1 MENLYTSKT
10 KNYKTQTQFALAVF
24 MLLAAT
30 FYSYSQVRVNF
41 EPRTSIYTPSKT
53 IYNVKGDFTMMG
65 NTNLTLATY
74 GDNTNNGGND
84 MKYVDIDNDV
94 NTLNSSSATLQF
106 SQENNAIPECSN
118 VVYAGLYWSGRAGS
132 SNTFTVTKS
141 VPNGNFI
148 TQTINTTDIIYSN
161 ESIDNTDYS
170 LNISSSGGTYRYTF
184 TTTGSGNKVEFIYR
198 TSGNNETLHVSVNNG
213 PESAVSTSSIN
224 DDNAYLSAPYQ
235 VFSDSNYTLE
245 VTRLRLNWTDRAY
258 VNVNYTE
265 TIPALT
271 TITKNYDKRKVSI
284 KGPTA
289 GSYTQLTANATD
301 IYYPTSS
308 DDYMY
313 SAYAEITDYV
323 RTNGLGEYFVAD
335 LALREG
341 DPDGTGYY
349 GGWGMVVVYENTKM
363 KWRDVT
369 VFDGHAYVV
378 SGNNNQY
385 TIGVNG
391 FNSTQNGDVNVK
403 LGVMGGEGDVGFSGD
418 TFQIENRNSGTY
430 TSLSHSGNNT
440 NNFFKSSINT
450 GGNPRNPQLLN
461 NTGVDISMF
470 DINNTNN
477 AIINNNQTSTSFK
490 YFTNGDTYSIY
501 NVTFAV
507 DAYIPESEG
516 ILSANS
522 INGVAV
528 GSGNL
533 TVQPGDTIEYG
544 VEIRNRGTEAITNGR
559 LVIPIPFTSS
569 FVPGSISY
577 NEYNPL
583 FQSSPPYF
591 DPNEGATG
599 AVVWDM
605 AFIPLNP
612 LNLAELMADISFEI
626 TSTTDCSILVNNN
639 CTPKIVIVGGNI
651 SGTGNV
657 SQTNYSLPLIQGYQ
671 EAGVC
676 QGEPNTAPIEIDIDS
691 EQYILDNCTG
701 VSVQR
706 DFFYCSFEG
715 NTIPVSEVS
724 GNFPPGTQYYDSFPI
739 TPSTIQYN
747 QNNPFPAT
755 IGVSTYYA
763 IPPGQGGCNYIFTIE
778 VNDILTTPTTSNV
791 TYCLGE
797 TALPLTAT
805 TSESNYILLYYTNNN
820 PATPGQV
827 SITPSTSTAGV
838 FTYYVSEGPSNSC
851 TGERTPITVTVLDP
865 ITITLDSVTNTG
877 CSGND
882 VGAINISVSGGTGNY
897 TYTWDDA
904 SNSSTQDLNGLPAG
918 TYTVTVNDVDANCSA
933 TDSFEIIVEDTAP
946 PTITAP
952 TDVSLEGCAAED
964 ITNGGLTALA
974 FSETEVTITEAEYL
988 AEGGTFLEDNVASIT
1003 YQDIATGSC
1012 PITIK
1017 RNFTITDNCEQSA
1030 AAIQTFT
1037 ITSPAVVV
1045 NTPDNATADAC
1056 DYASQAEVDT
1066 AFNTWLSGFT
1076 VSGGCNAIGDYGTPT
1091 APLLCEGGTTTVTY
1105 TITDLCNPSTIERT
1119 FSITA
1124 PEAVVVNT
1132 PDNATADACDYAS
1145 QAEVDT
1151 AFNTWLNGF
1160 TVSGGCNATGDY
1172 GTPTAPLLC
1181 EGGTTTVTY
1190 TISDLCNPST
1200 IERTFSITAP
1210 EAVVVNTPDNATA
1223 DACDY
1228 ASQAEVDTAFNT
1240 WLNGF
1245 TVSGGCNATGDYG
1258 TPTAPLLCEGGTTT
1272 VTYIISDLCNPSTIE
1287 RTFSITAPDAVVMN
1301 TPDNATADAC
1311 DYASQ
1316 AEVDT
1321 AFNTWLNGFTVSGGC
1336 NATGDYGTPTAPLLC
1351 EGGTT
1356 TVTYTI
1362 TDLCNPSTI
1371 ERTFSITAPDA
1382 VVVNTP
1388 DNATA
1393 DACIYATQAE
1403 VDAAFNTWLNGFS
1416 VSGGCNAT
1424 GDYGTPTAPLL
1435 CEGGTTTVTYTVTDV
1450 CNTSSVE
1457 RTFSIT
1463 APEAVVVN
1471 TPDNATADACDYASQ
1486 AEVDTAFNTWLNG
1499 FTVSGGCN
1507 ATGDYGTPTAPL
1519 LCEGGTTTVTYTI
1532 SDLCNP
1538 STVERTFSITAPEAV
1553 VVNTPDNATAD
1564 ACDYASQAE
1573 VDTAFNTWL
1582 NGFTVSGGCNA
1593 TGDYGTPTAPL
1604 LCEGGTTTVTYTIT
1618 DLCNPSTIE
1627 RTFSITAPEAVVVNT
1642 PDNATADACDY
1653 ASQAEVDAAFN
1664 TWLNGFSVSGGC
1676 NATGDYGTPTAPLL
1690 CEGGTTT
1697 VTYTISDLCNP
1708 STIERTFS
1716 ITAPEALVITNA
1728 ATNID
1733 IECDGTGNNGAIQE
1747 WLDNHGYATVSDNC
1761 SEVTWTNNYG
1771 GVSSDCANPIEV
1783 TFTATDACGNF
1794 VTTTASYSIIDTV
1807 NPVITVEAS
1816 PLTVECDGNG
1826 NTADLTDWLERNGGA
1841 SATDDCSAISWSH
1854 NYTGLSDDCGATGS
1868 ASVTFTATD
1877 ACGNTS
1883 TTMAIFTIED
1893 TTAPVLDAAP
1903 ADITVECDAVPT
1915 ASATDL
1921 AATDNC
1927 DADIIVTYLE
1937 ERANGNCDSNYT
1949 LTRTWTATDSCGNT
1963 ASEVQVITVQDTT
1976 APVLDAAPADITVE
1990 CDAVPTASATDL
2002 AATDNCDADIIVT
2015 YLE

>member
-224 DDNAYLSAPYQ
+224 DDNAYLSSPYQ

-897 TYTWDDA
+897 TYSWDDA
-904 SNSSTQDLNGLPAG
+904 SNATTQDLTGLPAG
-918 TYTVTVNDVDANCSA
+918 TYTVTVNDTDSNCSA

-1045 NTPDNATADAC
+1045 NTPN
-1056 DYASQAEVDT
+1056 
-1066 AFNTWLSGFT
+1066 NT
-1076 VSGGCNAIGDYGTPT
+1076 
-1091 APLLCEGGTTTVTY
+1091 
-1105 TITDLCNPSTIERT
+1105 
-1119 FSITA
+1119 
-1124 PEAVVVNT
+1124 
-1132 PDNATADACDYAS
+1132 TADACDYAS

-1190 TISDLCNPST
+1190 TISDLCIPST
-1200 IERTFSITAP
+1200 IER
-1210 EAVVVNTPDNATA
+1210 
-1223 DACDY
+1223 
-1228 ASQAEVDTAFNT
+1228 
-1240 WLNGF
+1240 
-1245 TVSGGCNATGDYG
+1245 
-1258 TPTAPLLCEGGTTT
+1258 
-1272 VTYIISDLCNPSTIE
+1272 
-1287 RTFSITAPDAVVMN
+1287 
-1301 TPDNATADAC
+1301 
-1311 DYASQ
+1311 
-1316 AEVDT
+1316 
-1321 AFNTWLNGFTVSGGC
+1321 
-1336 NATGDYGTPTAPLLC
+1336 
-1351 EGGTT
+1351 
-1356 TVTYTI
+1356 
-1362 TDLCNPSTI
+1362 
-1371 ERTFSITAPDA
+1371 
-1382 VVVNTP
+1382 
-1388 DNATA
+1388 
-1393 DACIYATQAE
+1393 
-1403 VDAAFNTWLNGFS
+1403 
-1416 VSGGCNAT
+1416 
-1424 GDYGTPTAPLL
+1424 
-1435 CEGGTTTVTYTVTDV
+1435 
-1450 CNTSSVE
+1450 
-1457 RTFSIT
+1457 
-1463 APEAVVVN
+1463 
-1471 TPDNATADACDYASQ
+1471 
-1486 AEVDTAFNTWLNG
+1486 
-1499 FTVSGGCN
+1499 
-1507 ATGDYGTPTAPL
+1507 
-1519 LCEGGTTTVTYTI
+1519 
-1532 SDLCNP
+1532 
-1538 STVERTFSITAPEAV
+1538 
-1553 VVNTPDNATAD
+1553 
-1564 ACDYASQAE
+1564 
-1573 VDTAFNTWL
+1573 
-1582 NGFTVSGGCNA
+1582 
-1593 TGDYGTPTAPL
+1593 
-1604 LCEGGTTTVTYTIT
+1604 
-1618 DLCNPSTIE
+1618 
-1627 RTFSITAPEAVVVNT
+1627 
-1642 PDNATADACDY
+1642 
-1653 ASQAEVDAAFN
+1653 
-1664 TWLNGFSVSGGC
+1664 
-1676 NATGDYGTPTAPLL
+1676 
-1690 CEGGTTT
+1690 
-1697 VTYTISDLCNP
+1697 
-1708 STIERTFS
+1708 
-1716 ITAPEALVITNA
+1716 
-1728 ATNID
+1728 
-1733 IECDGTGNNGAIQE
+1733 
-1747 WLDNHGYATVSDNC
+1747 
-1761 SEVTWTNNYG
+1761 
-1771 GVSSDCANPIEV
+1771 
-1783 TFTATDACGNF
+1783 
-1794 VTTTASYSIIDTV
+1794 
-1807 NPVITVEAS
+1807 
-1816 PLTVECDGNG
+1816 
-1826 NTADLTDWLERNGGA
+1826 
-1841 SATDDCSAISWSH
+1841 
-1854 NYTGLSDDCGATGS
+1854 
-1868 ASVTFTATD
+1868 
-1877 ACGNTS
+1877 
-1883 TTMAIFTIED
+1883 
-1893 TTAPVLDAAP
+1893 
-1903 ADITVECDAVPT
+1903 
-1915 ASATDL
+1915 
-1921 AATDNC
+1921 
-1927 DADIIVTYLE
+1927 
-1937 ERANGNCDSNYT
+1937 
-1949 LTRTWTATDSCGNT
+1949 
-1963 ASEVQVITVQDTT
+1963 
-1976 APVLDAAPADITVE
+1976 
-1990 CDAVPTASATDL
+1990 
-2002 AATDNCDADIIVT
+2002 
-2015 YLE
+2015 

>member
-224 DDNAYLSAPYQ
+224 DDNAYLSSPYQ

-544 VEIRNRGTEAITNGR
+544 VEIRNRGTEAINNGR

-897 TYTWDDA
+897 TYSWDDA
-904 SNSSTQDLNGLPAG
+904 SNATTQDLSGLPAG
-918 TYTVTVNDVDANCSA
+918 TYTVTVNDTDSNCSA

-988 AEGGTFLEDNVASIT
+988 ADGGTFLEDNVASIT

-1037 ITSPAVVV
+1037 ITSP
-1045 NTPDNATADAC
+1045 
-1056 DYASQAEVDT
+1056 
-1066 AFNTWLSGFT
+1066 
-1076 VSGGCNAIGDYGTPT
+1076 
-1091 APLLCEGGTTTVTY
+1091 
-1105 TITDLCNPSTIERT
+1105 
-1119 FSITA
+1119 
-1124 PEAVVVNT
+1124 AVVVNT

-1228 ASQAEVDTAFNT
+1228 ANQAEVDTAFNN

-1272 VTYIISDLCNPSTIE
+1272 
-1287 RTFSITAPDAVVMN
+1287 
-1301 TPDNATADAC
+1301 
-1311 DYASQ
+1311 
-1316 AEVDT
+1316 
-1321 AFNTWLNGFTVSGGC
+1321 
-1336 NATGDYGTPTAPLLC
+1336 
-1351 EGGTT
+1351 
-1356 TVTYTI
+1356 
-1362 TDLCNPSTI
+1362 
-1371 ERTFSITAPDA
+1371 
-1382 VVVNTP
+1382 
-1388 DNATA
+1388 
-1393 DACIYATQAE
+1393 
-1403 VDAAFNTWLNGFS
+1403 
-1416 VSGGCNAT
+1416 
-1424 GDYGTPTAPLL
+1424 
-1435 CEGGTTTVTYTVTDV
+1435 
-1450 CNTSSVE
+1450 
-1457 RTFSIT
+1457 
-1463 APEAVVVN
+1463 
-1471 TPDNATADACDYASQ
+1471 
-1486 AEVDTAFNTWLNG
+1486 
-1499 FTVSGGCN
+1499 
-1507 ATGDYGTPTAPL
+1507 
-1519 LCEGGTTTVTYTI
+1519 
-1532 SDLCNP
+1532 
-1538 STVERTFSITAPEAV
+1538 
-1553 VVNTPDNATAD
+1553 
-1564 ACDYASQAE
+1564 
-1573 VDTAFNTWL
+1573 
-1582 NGFTVSGGCNA
+1582 
-1593 TGDYGTPTAPL
+1593 
-1604 LCEGGTTTVTYTIT
+1604 
-1618 DLCNPSTIE
+1618 
-1627 RTFSITAPEAVVVNT
+1627 
-1642 PDNATADACDY
+1642 
-1653 ASQAEVDAAFN
+1653 
-1664 TWLNGFSVSGGC
+1664 
-1676 NATGDYGTPTAPLL
+1676 
-1690 CEGGTTT
+1690 
-1697 VTYTISDLCNP
+1697 
-1708 STIERTFS
+1708 
-1716 ITAPEALVITNA
+1716 
-1728 ATNID
+1728 
-1733 IECDGTGNNGAIQE
+1733 
-1747 WLDNHGYATVSDNC
+1747 
-1761 SEVTWTNNYG
+1761 
-1771 GVSSDCANPIEV
+1771 
-1783 TFTATDACGNF
+1783 
-1794 VTTTASYSIIDTV
+1794 
-1807 NPVITVEAS
+1807 
-1816 PLTVECDGNG
+1816 
-1826 NTADLTDWLERNGGA
+1826 
-1841 SATDDCSAISWSH
+1841 
-1854 NYTGLSDDCGATGS
+1854 
-1868 ASVTFTATD
+1868 
-1877 ACGNTS
+1877 
-1883 TTMAIFTIED
+1883 
-1893 TTAPVLDAAP
+1893 
-1903 ADITVECDAVPT
+1903 
-1915 ASATDL
+1915 
-1921 AATDNC
+1921 
-1927 DADIIVTYLE
+1927 
-1937 ERANGNCDSNYT
+1937 
-1949 LTRTWTATDSCGNT
+1949 
-1963 ASEVQVITVQDTT
+1963 
-1976 APVLDAAPADITVE
+1976 
-1990 CDAVPTASATDL
+1990 
-2002 AATDNCDADIIVT
+2002 
-2015 YLE
+2015 